1 MNILCLDTSTEV
13 LSIGLKTDSSFEER
27 LIDGNFSHSE
37 NLMEEMTS
45 ILKRAKLEL
54 RDLDL
59 LITTKGPGS
68 FTGLRVALATLKGI
82 RSASGAKLVS
92 VPTLDVMIES
102 NRHHGIAD
110 MAVIDAKKQ
119 RFYIRIEKDDK
130 VLCNTIDGN
139 PSDILEILNGEKEIA
154 VTGKDATKFVN
165 KALQEGACCNFSID
179 RFAPRN
185 LSKALLKLGLEQF
198 EKYGE
203 DEIGTGPMYIRRS
216 DAEEALL
223 KKIREKTN
231 ETN

>member
-13 LSIGLKTDSSFEER
+13 LSIGLKTESSFEER
-27 LIDGNFSHSE
+27 LIAGNFSHSE
-37 NLMEEMTS
+37 NLLEEITS
-45 ILKRAKLEL
+45 LLKRARLEL

-59 LITTKGPGS
+59 LIATKGPGS
-68 FTGLRVALATLKGI
+68 FTGLRVGLATLKGI

-92 VPTLDVMIES
+92 VPTLDAMIES
-102 NRHHGIAD
+102 NRHRGIAD

-119 RFYIRIEKDDK
+119 RFYIRIEKDDGI
-130 VLCNTIDGN
+130 LCETIDGN
-139 PSDILEILNGEKEIA
+139 PSDIIEILNGEKEIA
-154 VTGKDATKFVN
+154 VTGKDAAKFVQ
-165 KALQEGACCNFSID
+165 KALQEGSLTNFSID
-179 RFAPRN
+179 YSAPRN
-185 LSKALLKLGLEQF
+185 LSRALLKLGLEQL

-203 DEIGTGPMYIRRS
+203 DEIGAGPMYIRRS